1 MVLFDQKA
9 QMACLVGDRIQVACI
24 AQLLCEQCCTK
35 SYKINSPATKKN
47 LKTIFN
53 VVCLKKSRSF
63 KRSGYILGS
72 KQNSLKNPLPPIY
85 HFRSISLSLCSC
97 LGSLVSP
104 VHARQKLPSSPGLS
118 RCLSGSDCLLFS
130 FLLCYPLPFALIL
143 I

>member
-72 KQNSLKNPLPPIY
+72 KQNSLKNPLPPYITSVQFPFHSAVVSDLSFPQY
-85 HFRSISLSLCSC
+85 LHVKNFHPPQACLAASLAQIVYYFLFFCVI
-97 LGSLVSP
+97 L
-104 VHARQKLPSSPGLS
+104 
-118 RCLSGSDCLLFS
+118 CLL
-130 FLLCYPLPFALIL
+130 P
-143 I
+143 